1 MSISFPGLLYLN
13 ISEENIFF
21 KLVSPVTPFFLYRTQ
36 RTMANKLSQY
46 RYLPM
51 IHWSFF
57 LIRQTQQLSL
67 LLQSITFPC
76 SWCNNLF
83 IYTSIFLS
91 IFLFVFESVSK
102 AHSLNIRSAR
112 ASMSSS
118 LLINISKNIFCC
130 RPMGEWLTGRTATAR
145 IQLKTKKK
153 NMTAQSLGWVIL
165 VCWLLLI

>member
-1 MSISFPGLLYLN
+1 M
-13 ISEENIFF
+13 
-21 KLVSPVTPFFLYRTQ
+21 VSPVTPFFLYRTQ

-51 IHWSFF
+51 IHCSFF

-118 LLINISKNIFCC
+118 ILINISKKHFLLSSNAGIVNWSNCDC
-130 RPMGEWLTGRTATAR
+130 PNSAKNE
-145 IQLKTKKK
+145 KKEYDCSK
-153 NMTAQSLGWVIL
+153 FRLGHFG
-165 VCWLLLI
+165 